1 MFVCEWAYVCT
12 YVCAHFPIK
21 MTKAREMTGAE
32 QGYSV
37 FIQYTLLY
45 IFYVFRTLSHWS
57 IEILVIPSD
66 QGFNKQLEI

>member
-1 MFVCEWAYVCT
+1 MFVCDWAYVCT

-45 IFYVFRTLSHWS
+45 IFYVFRTLSH
-57 IEILVIPSD
+57 
-66 QGFNKQLEI
+66 